1 LAEEEFMVSRSV
13 FRRALV
19 LIASVGLVGVL
30 FGATIAPVAAASA
43 PGQVQ
48 CGGTFEDPAVLG
60 SGTYGSVV
68 VTGFCFVPPGS
79 TIVIGSGLT
88 VAPGGFLVASAAF
101 DGVCDRSITIGGGVR
116 TGLDSSLFLGDGAG
130 SGCVPNTHTVVNGG
144 IRADRPFSLV
154 IHGVV
159 VHGGVQLVGGGAP
172 VCDEVTF
179 NPCSFSAVEDSQV
192 SGGISVSGYSGFWF
206 GMARNQVSGVVSLQ
220 GNSLADPDA
229 MEILS
234 NSIKGSLVCAG
245 NSPVTTNIA
254 DGLYLEPNSV
264 SGAET
269 GQCAGL

>member
-1 LAEEEFMVSRSV
+1 MVSHPYL
-13 FRRALV
+13 RRAMV
-19 LIASVGLVGVL
+19 LIASAGLVGVL
-30 FGATIAPVAAASA
+30 FTSAVAPVAAASA
-43 PGQVQ
+43 PGQVS
-48 CGGTFEDPAVLG
+48 CSGTFEAPAILG

-68 VTGFCFVPPGS
+68 VDGFCMVPPGS
-79 TIVIGSGLT
+79 TIVIRSGLT

-101 DGVCDRSITIGGGVR
+101 DGMCDRSITIGGGVHA
-116 TGLDSSLFLGDGAG
+116 GQESSLFLGDGAG

-144 IRADRPFSLV
+144 IRADEPFSVV

-192 SGGISVSGYSGFWF
+192 SGGISVSGYGGFWF
-206 GMARNQVSGVVSLQ
+206 GMARNQVSGVVSLR

-234 NSIKGSLVCAG
+234 NTINGSLVCTG
-245 NSPVTTNIA
+245 NSPMPTNVA
-254 DGLYLEPNSV
+254 DGLYLEPNTV
-264 SGAET
+264 TGAET